1 MRAALSAIPLVAL
14 VLAGCGQSKPTTP
27 PTPSVAVT
35 TVNAT
40 RGSLPATVDAYGTVG
55 AALDGAQT
63 LSSAQPGQVLSLSA
77 TPGAAV
83 KAGQTLVTFAV
94 APTARG
100 AYLQAAAGL
109 AAAQKQRANTAQL
122 LAQQLATTDQL
133 AQADKAVAD
142 ARASLDALGAE
153 GAGQAIRTFTAP
165 FDGIVTAVP
174 VAQGDRTTAGAPL
187 ITIARGN
194 GLVVTVGVDP
204 AQRGGVAVGQSAS
217 LRRLSGGPSL
227 SGRVVRAD
235 SALNPRTR
243 LVDIDI
249 GFPAGQLLPGEAI
262 QAAVQTGTVSGWVV
276 PHAAV
281 VTANGPARVFQT
293 AGGKAKAVPVK
304 ILLTSDAGDVVE
316 GAMSAAQPIIVDG
329 AYQVSDGDAVRR
341 GQ

>member
-14 VLAGCGQSKPTTP
+14 VLAGCGQSKPATP
-27 PTPSVAVT
+27 PKPSVAVT
-35 TVNAT
+35 TVNAL

-55 AALDGAQT
+55 PALDGAQT

-77 TPGAAV
+77 TSGAAV
-83 KAGQTLVTFAV
+83 RAGQALITFAV

-100 AYLQAAAGL
+100 SYLQAAAAL

-174 VAQGDRTTAGAPL
+174 VAQGDRTAAGAPL
-187 ITIARGN
+187 ITIARGD

-217 LRRLSGGPSL
+217 LRRLSGGPIL
-227 SGRVVRAD
+227 NGRVVRAD

-249 GFPAGQLLPGEAI
+249 GFPTGQLLPGEAI
-262 QAAVQTGTVSGWVV
+262 QAAVQTATVSGWVV
-276 PHAAV
+276 SHAAV
-281 VTANGPARVFQT
+281 VTANGPARVFQV
-293 AGGKAKAVPVK
+293 AGGKAKAVPVN

-316 GAMSAAQPIIVDG
+316 GAMSAAQPVIVDG